1 MSTSARRAP
10 GRRPS
15 RAIHPGE
22 HQHRPRLAETEPRST
37 RWRSTGVPGL
47 GPASSPTSSHPGS
60 RRATAKVGRRPER
73 GVVERAHPV
82 VGVRQQHQPAARGTT
97 HQAGVEHRAA
107 AATRHGPTCSHKT
120 YLSENAS
127 PGRSY
132 GNAQW
137 ACDHDPGTPSGRA
150 FGAFAYWD
158 SPSCW
163 VGGVSVRRRT
173 AKRRLTARHHRDH
186 AVNSPDDHGDTGPIV
201 GPQRCPL
208 HEMLTSDHPHLE
220 DLLEGWG

>member
-1 MSTSARRAP
+1 VAVDRRA
-10 GRRPS
+10 RI
-15 RAIHPGE
+15 RASVITHF
-22 HQHRPRLAETEPRST
+22 L
-37 RWRSTGVPGL
+37 
-47 GPASSPTSSHPGS
+47 HPGS
-60 RRATAKVGRRPER
+60 RRATTKVGRPGPER

-137 ACDHDPGTPSGRA
+137 ACDHDPGTPSERA
-150 FGAFAYWD
+150 VGAFAYWD
-158 SPSCW
+158 SPSCR
-163 VGGVSVRRRT
+163 VGGVSVSRRT

-201 GPQRCPL
+201 GSQRCPL
-208 HEMLTSDHPHLE
+208 HEMLTSDQPHLE